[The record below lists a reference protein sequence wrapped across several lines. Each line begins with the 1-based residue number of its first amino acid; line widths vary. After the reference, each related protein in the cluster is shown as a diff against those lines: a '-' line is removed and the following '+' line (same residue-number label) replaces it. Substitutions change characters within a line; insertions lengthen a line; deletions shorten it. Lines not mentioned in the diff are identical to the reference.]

1 MARQTPSQ
9 ITCKIIQAALSSSGM
24 SVAELAR
31 RVQVHV
37 NTVRNDLHDPDRI
50 PQNRLWLYF
59 TVLGVPIE
67 DALEKIAKESAEKIA
82 ERATREA
89 AQTSAVKGA
98 KAATSVVTKGTAV
111 LLNEE

>member
-9 ITCKIIQAALSSSGM
+9 ITCKLIQAALSASGM
-24 SVAELAR
+24 GVAELAR

-37 NTVRNDLHDPDRI
+37 NTVRNDFRDPDRI

-67 DALEKIAKESAEKIA
+67 DALEKIAKEFAFSLV
-82 ERATREA
+82 RR
-89 AQTSAVKGA
+89 
-98 KAATSVVTKGTAV
+98 
-111 LLNEE
+111 

>member
-1 MARQTPSQ
+1 MAKQTPSQ
-9 ITCKIIQAALSSSGM
+9 ITCEIIQAALSSSGM
-24 SVAELAR
+24 GVAELAR

-67 DALEKIAKESAEKIA
+67 DALEKIAKEFAFSLV
-82 ERATREA
+82 RR
-89 AQTSAVKGA
+89 
-98 KAATSVVTKGTAV
+98 
-111 LLNEE
+111 

>member
-24 SVAELAR
+24 SVAELAK
-31 RVQVHV
+31 RVQVHT

-59 TVLGVPIE
+59 TMLGVPIE
-67 DALEKIAKESAEKIA
+67 DALEKIAKEFAFSLV
-82 ERATREA
+82 RR
-89 AQTSAVKGA
+89 
-98 KAATSVVTKGTAV
+98 
-111 LLNEE
+111 

>member
-1 MARQTPSQ
+1 MAKQTPSQ
-9 ITCKIIQAALSSSGM
+9 ITCKLIQAALSASGIG
-24 SVAELAR
+24 VAELAR

-67 DALEKIAKESAEKIA
+67 DALEKIAKEFAFSLV
-82 ERATREA
+82 RR
-89 AQTSAVKGA
+89 
-98 KAATSVVTKGTAV
+98 
-111 LLNEE
+111 